1 MPPPELKVLVLLERL
16 LLDPPPLEL
25 ELRVEPLLKL
35 RPLPELKLWL
45 LPELDECEE

>member
-1 MPPPELKVLVLLERL
+1 LPPPELKVLVLLERL
-16 LLDPPPLEL
+16 LLDPPPEL